1 MDDYFPKRHKR
12 RIVELNIVPIL
23 DMLTTVIFF
32 LLLSTSFMEYTKLT
46 VPPSGAS
53 VITDPLV
60 PPPLGPR
67 LILFRSSGK
76 ELRAMLTWSGAKPGE
91 AQETVSISDLDGT
104 RLSLL
109 TATRKL
115 SKEFLVKFPK
125 EKTLQIGLDA
135 KLPYQYLIA
144 GMDGVRDSLPDIV
157 LISPAEVAARSRQF
171 KGSEAK

>member
-1 MDDYFPKRHKR
+1 
-12 RIVELNIVPIL
+12 
-23 DMLTTVIFF
+23 
-32 LLLSTSFMEYTKLT
+32 
-46 VPPSGAS
+46 
-53 VITDPLV
+53 
-60 PPPLGPR
+60 
-67 LILFRSSGK
+67 
-76 ELRAMLTWSGAKPGE
+76 MLTWSGAKPGE